1 MTSTGH
7 IQQLLA
13 LSQQLIDLSVAGS
26 DTARDEGC
34 LLLFG
39 IVQDCAWKMR
49 RAAQEELLTHERA
62 AARRRRP
69 GIIHRCACAIPL

>member
-1 MTSTGH
+1 MTAKRH

-49 RAAQEELLTHERA
+49 RAAREEQLAHERA
-62 AARRRRP
+62 AAHRRRP
-69 GIIHRCACAIPL
+69 EILQRCACAVPL